1 MPTPTR
7 SRLGQVCSARTRAGT
22 PCQAP
27 VVKGR
32 KRCLRHGGLS
42 TGPRTPE
49 GKQRARAAR
58 ERGLAK
64 WRAKREIGLQSSP
77 EYDEPMS

>member
-1 MPTPTR
+1 MPTR
-7 SRLGQVCSARTRAGT
+7 SRPEQVCSDLTRAGT

-32 KRCLRHGGLS
+32 KRCRRHGGLS
-42 TGPRTPE
+42 TGPRTPDE
-49 GKQRARAAR
+49 KERVRAAR

-64 WRAKREIGLQSSP
+64 WRAERSVGLPSSS
-77 EYDEPMS
+77 DVS